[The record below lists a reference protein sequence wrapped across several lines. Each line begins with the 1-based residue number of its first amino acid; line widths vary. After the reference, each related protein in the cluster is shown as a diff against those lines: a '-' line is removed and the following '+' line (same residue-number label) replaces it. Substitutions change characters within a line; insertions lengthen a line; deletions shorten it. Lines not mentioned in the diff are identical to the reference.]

1 MTMRMKLSLSCLM
14 ALGMALGVAQA
25 QPQPQPQPSASQP
38 NALQGFSQNRNQ
50 PVQINAQTLEVRDKS
65 KVATYSGNVRLV
77 QGDTTLRCK
86 VLVIYYDGGQVAGQS
101 VKAATPG
108 PAGNSQ
114 IRRIEATGN
123 VIVSQKDQTATGEKA
138 IYDISDDT
146 VRLFPAAGSNV
157 TVTQGPNIVSGQRLI
172 VHLDTGISHFESDGH
187 GPGVVSLIVPNSMK
201 NDNHAA
207 PAAPATTHQATP
219 HAAPKPRNGPSD
231 SNNLSGLH

>member
-1 MTMRMKLSLSCLM
+1 MRMKPGLACLTAFCLEFCW
-14 ALGMALGVAQA
+14 ALGAAQA
-25 QPQPQPQPSASQP
+25 QQPSQP

-86 VLVIYYDGGQVAGQS
+86 VLVVYYDGGQAAGQP

-108 PAGNSQ
+108 PSGSSQ

-123 VIVSQKDQTATGEKA
+123 VIVTQKDQTATGEKA
-138 IYDISDDT
+138 VYDISDDT
-146 VRLFPAAGSNV
+146 VRLFPAPGGNV
-157 TVTQGPNIVSGQRLI
+157 TVTQGQNIVRGPRLI

-187 GPGVVSLIVPNSMK
+187 DGGVFSLIIPNSMK

-207 PAAPATTHQATP
+207 PAPPGAHGAAP
-219 HAAPKPRNGPSD
+219 HAAPKPRSNGLSD
-231 SNNLSGLH
+231 LH

>member
-1 MTMRMKLSLSCLM
+1 MTMRTKLSLSCLM
-14 ALGMALGVAQA
+14 AFWVALGVAQA
-25 QPQPQPQPSASQP
+25 QPQPPASQP

-77 QGDTTLRCK
+77 QGDTTMRCK
-86 VLVIYYDGGQVAGQS
+86 VLVVYYDAGQTAGQT

-108 PAGNSQ
+108 PSGSSQ

-123 VIVSQKDQTATGEKA
+123 VIVTQKDQTATGEKA

-146 VRLFPAAGSNV
+146 VRLFPSPGGNV

-172 VHLDTGISHFESDGH
+172 VHLDTGVSHFESDGH
-187 GPGVVSLIVPNSMK
+187 GPGVFSLIVPNAMK

-207 PAAPATTHQATP
+207 PTAPATHQAAP
-219 HAAPKPRNGPSD
+219 HAAPKPRSD
-231 SNNLSGLH
+231 GLSDLH